1 MSGGEAPRQGI
12 RRLRDGAPEPA
23 AGDPGQ
29 NGGARAGIPRR
40 PGLRGRWSPGA
51 AGVALVAA
59 LGACIPAPSPPSD
72 PVVRR
77 DSAGVE
83 IVESRAPAWSAG
95 EGWTVDSIP
104 SLVLGSPPGAPPHEF
119 FRVVDALTR
128 SDGSFAVAEDG
139 SSQRVKFFG
148 PDGLFLGS
156 LGEDGEAPG
165 MFRRLESI
173 QLLPGDSVL
182 AFDVWLRR
190 STLIDPGGRYV
201 RVIPTPLPPDRP
213 LRHQRLLGGGV
224 LVGVVQGRGSD
235 AGAPGLY
242 RGEYTLVRFPLGE
255 GAAELFYDPTDPG
268 DPGPTPE
275 GSGAGETGSGPAG
288 GVDTLLT
295 FPGPEGFNFPDGDAR
310 PLFGRTGSLAVQGER
325 IVYGW
330 ADALE
335 VREVTPDGVPVRI
348 SRVPDFDLSLGPRE
362 IQAARDSFF
371 PSGMAVPPQVARIPR
386 ELPAPA
392 TRGAY
397 GALLMDARGVVWTVP
412 PREPSE
418 RNLPVVSQLF
428 APDGVWLGSVRFPP
442 RFRPLEIGEDRI
454 LGVML
459 DDLDVEQVVTLPLRR
474 TTPGVPPTPG

>member
-1 MSGGEAPRQGI
+1 M
-12 RRLRDGAPEPA
+12 
-23 AGDPGQ
+23 
-29 NGGARAGIPRR
+29 
-40 PGLRGRWSPGA
+40 
-51 AGVALVAA
+51 VAAA
-59 LGACIPAPSPPSD
+59 LGGCSPSAAPPGD
-72 PVVRR
+72 PILRR

-83 IVESRAPAWSAG
+83 IVESHAPTWPAG

-104 SLVLGSPPGAPPHEF
+104 SLVLGSPPEGPPHEF
-119 FRVVDALTR
+119 FQVVDALTR

-148 PDGLFLGS
+148 PDGVFLGS

-182 AFDVWLRR
+182 AFDFWLRR
-190 STLIDPGGRYV
+190 STLIDPAGRYV

-213 LRHQRLLGGGV
+213 LRHQRLLGGGE

-235 AGAPGLY
+235 TGAPGLY

-268 DPGPTPE
+268 DPGRDP
-275 GSGAGETGSGPAG
+275 GASGAGGSAGPAG

-348 SRVPDFDLSLGPRE
+348 SRVPDFDLSLSPRE

-371 PSGMAVPPQVARIPR
+371 PSGMDVPPQVARIPR
-386 ELPAPA
+386 ELPAPRR
-392 TRGAY
+392 RGAY
-397 GALLMDARGVVWTVP
+397 GALLVDPRGVVWTIP
-412 PREPSE
+412 SREPSE
-418 RNLPVVSQLF
+418 RNLPVVCQLF
-428 APDGVWLGSVRFPP
+428 APDGVWLGSVRLPP
-442 RFRPLEIGEDRI
+442 RFRPLEIGEDYI

-459 DDLDVEQVVTLPLRR
+459 DHLDVEQVVTLPLRTTR
-474 TTPGVPPTPG
+474 PGAPRTPG

>member
-1 MSGGEAPRQGI
+1 VPVAADGVG
-12 RRLRDGAPEPA
+12 RLR
-23 AGDPGQ
+23 AGRYRSPV
-29 NGGARAGIPRR
+29 R
-40 PGLRGRWSPGA
+40 PVRQRTW
-51 AGVALVAA
+51 ALLAAA
-59 LGACIPAPSPPSD
+59 LAACSPSPAPPAEPI
-72 PVVRR
+72 VRR
-77 DSAGVE
+77 DSAGVQ
-83 IVESRAPAWSAG
+83 IVESHAPAWAEE
-95 EGWTVDSIP
+95 EGWAVDSIP

-119 FRVVDALTR
+119 YRVVDALTR

-148 PDGLFLGS
+148 PDGVFLGS

-173 QLLPGDSVL
+173 QLLPDDSVL

-190 STLIDPGGRYV
+190 STLIDPAGRYV

-213 LRHQRLLGGGV
+213 LRHQRLLGGGE
-224 LVGVVQGRGSD
+224 LVGVIQGRGSD
-235 AGAPGLY
+235 TGAPGPY

-255 GAAELFYDPTDPG
+255 GAAELFYDPTDSG
-268 DPGPTPE
+268 DPGPTP
-275 GSGAGETGSGPAG
+275 GGPAPGRGGLGAGPG
-288 GVDTLLT
+288 GVDTLVT

-310 PLFGRTGSLAVQGER
+310 PLFGRTGSLAVRGDR

-335 VREVTPDGVPVRI
+335 IREVTRDGVPVRI

-371 PSGMAVPPQVARIPR
+371 PSGMDVPPQVARIPR

-397 GALLMDARGVVWTVP
+397 GSLLMDPRGVVWTVP
-412 PREPSE
+412 PGEPSE
-418 RNLPVVSQLF
+418 RNLPVVCQLF
-428 APDGVWLGSVRFPP
+428 APDGVWLGSVRLPL
-442 RFRPLEIGEDRI
+442 RFRPLEIGEDYI

-459 DDLDVEQVVTLPLRR
+459 DELDVEQVVTLPLRR
-474 TTPGVPPTPG
+474 TRPGAPPTPG